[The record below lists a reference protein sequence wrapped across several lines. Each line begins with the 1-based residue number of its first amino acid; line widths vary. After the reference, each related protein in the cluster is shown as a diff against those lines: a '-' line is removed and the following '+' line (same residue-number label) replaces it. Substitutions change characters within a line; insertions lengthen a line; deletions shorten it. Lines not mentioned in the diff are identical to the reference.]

1 MAKKKE
7 KQEDELIED
16 EDKEIYENSEES
28 ETLLNEELKKKEYE
42 LKELGTQFIRLQADF
57 ENFRKR
63 TEKERKDIVN
73 YALEDF
79 ICTLLPVVDN
89 FENAMKVEEKE
100 MESFYKGIELI
111 SKQLKDAL
119 HSNGVN
125 EIESL
130 GKEFDPNIHHA
141 VFMEES
147 EEYDSGKVIEII
159 QKGYMLKDK
168 VIRPAM
174 VKVAK

>member
-1 MAKKKE
+1 MANKKE
-7 KQEDELIED
+7 DQPIVDEEQEID
-16 EDKEIYENSEES
+16 ENSEES
-28 ETLLNEELKKKEYE
+28 ENISAEEYKEKEDELKQVS
-42 LKELGTQFIRLQADF
+42 TQFIRLQADF

-89 FENAMKVEEKE
+89 FDNAMKVEEKE
-100 MESFYKGIELI
+100 NESFYKGIELI
-111 SKQLKDAL
+111 SKQLKGAL
-119 HSNGVN
+119 ESNGLN
-125 EIESL
+125 EIEAL
-130 GKEFDPNIHHA
+130 GEEFDPNIHHA

-147 EEYDSGKVIEII
+147 EEYDSGKIVEVI
-159 QKGYMLKDK
+159 QKGYKLKDK

>member
-1 MAKKKE
+1 MAKKK
-7 KQEDELIED
+7 EDELIED
-16 EDKEIYENSEES
+16 EEREDIDGNSNES
-28 ETLLNEELKKKEYE
+28 EVLLDEELKKKEDE
-42 LKELGTQFIRLQADF
+42 LKELSTQFIRLQADF

-73 YALEDF
+73 FALEDF
-79 ICTLLPVVDN
+79 ICTLLPIVDN
-89 FENAMKVEEKE
+89 FEIAMKVEKKE
-100 MESFYKGIELI
+100 NESFYEGIELI
-111 SKQLKDAL
+111 KKQLKNVLEASGL
-119 HSNGVN
+119 K

-130 GKEFDPNIHHA
+130 GKEFDPNLHHA

-147 EEYDSGKVIEII
+147 EEYDAGKVVEVI
-159 QKGYMLKDK
+159 QKGYKLKDK